1 MGNIKQ
7 LAEKLGIETKL
18 LDLSL
23 DFQCI
28 EKKWPAFGHIPQFT
42 LKIYNRKE
50 YTIPQ
55 CSVEVPIDHLVKEA
69 LSQVDKKPSD
79 ENVRSFSKY
88 LKFKVDELPNVYEWD
103 ISKTLFIG
111 ANEEFSGIDIEDI
124 DWDKYAPILE
134 KLIEQVVDLY
144 MWADC
149 MAQEWVDT
157 MERSGAWAKEKDN
170 GNN

>member
-1 MGNIKQ
+1 MGSIKQ
-7 LAEKLGIETKL
+7 LAEKLGIETK
-18 LDLSL
+18 SL
-23 DFQCI
+23 HLQIDFQCD
-28 EKKWPAFGHIPQFT
+28 EKKWPAYGHNPQFS

-55 CSVEVPIDHLVKEA
+55 CDVEVPIDHLVKKA
-69 LSQVDKKPSD
+69 LEQVDKKPSD

-88 LKFKVDELPNVYEWD
+88 LKFKADELPNVYEWD
-103 ISKTLFIG
+103 ITNTLCIG

-144 MWADC
+144 MWADTV
-149 MAQEWVDT
+149 AQEWVDA

-170 GNN
+170 GND